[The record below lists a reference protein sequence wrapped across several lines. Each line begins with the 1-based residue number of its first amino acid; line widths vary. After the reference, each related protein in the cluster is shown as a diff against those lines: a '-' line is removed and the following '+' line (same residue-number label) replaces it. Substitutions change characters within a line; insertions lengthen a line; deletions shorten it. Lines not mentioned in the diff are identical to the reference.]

1 MGNVIKM
8 MCLLE
13 LEEQLLK
20 ITQGLLNVILE
31 MDNAMDKLE
40 LFGRMG
46 NHFIL
51 ILKMENSKD

>member
-40 LFGRMG
+40 LFRRMG
-46 NHFIL
+46 IHFIL
-51 ILKMENSKD
+51 ILKMEN